1 VAAEKAK
8 ETASSVASTVSE
20 KVHRGEGGTH
30 AATDASWPTDS
41 QAPGS

>member
-1 VAAEKAK
+1 
-8 ETASSVASTVSE
+8 
-20 KVHRGEGGTH
+20 VHRGEGGTH